1 MAGST
6 GVSGLS
12 ARGSR
17 REEVGMPVQFPSP
30 PMKEL
35 WHLHWQ
41 RDTSGYSRL
50 QWPCPELWFQGK
62 TLSVRGPR
70 PPPPACPSDHGV
82 STPFCFQ
89 DKCYRAME
97 VSASRSWK

>member
-35 WHLHWQ
+35 WHLQWQ
-41 RDTSGYSRL
+41 RDTSGYSGSSGHAQSCGFRER
-50 QWPCPELWFQGK
+50 PFQ
-62 TLSVRGPR
+62 
-70 PPPPACPSDHGV
+70 
-82 STPFCFQ
+82 
-89 DKCYRAME
+89 
-97 VSASRSWK
+97 